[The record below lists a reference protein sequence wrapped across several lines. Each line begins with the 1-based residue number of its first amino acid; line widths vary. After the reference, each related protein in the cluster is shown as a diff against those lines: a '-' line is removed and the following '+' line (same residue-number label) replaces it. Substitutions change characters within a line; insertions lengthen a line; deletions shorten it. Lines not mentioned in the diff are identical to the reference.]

1 MLNDSDI
8 KLIRTIV
15 KEEVKDAVQKEIQ
28 PLEITMDKVL
38 KIVTS
43 DRDEH
48 VITKAKVTHHEKR
61 LKKIETKLKIKP
73 ASPIL
78 F

>member
-1 MLNDSDI
+1 MLNNDDL
-8 KLIRTIV
+8 KLIRKIV
-15 KEEVKDAVQKEIQ
+15 KEEVKDTVQEEIQ
-28 PLEITMDKVL
+28 PLERTMDKVL

-61 LKKIETKLKIKP
+61 LKKIETKLKIKSP
-73 ASPIL
+73 APIL

>member
-1 MLNDSDI
+1 MLNHSDL

-15 KEEVKDAVQKEIQ
+15 KEEVKDAVQIQIQ

-43 DRDEH
+43 ERDEH
-48 VITKAKVTHHEKR
+48 SITKAKVTQHEKR
-61 LKKIETKLKIKP
+61 LHKIETKLKIKSP
-73 ASPIL
+73 APIL

>member
-1 MLNDSDI
+1 MLNNSDI
-8 KLIRTIV
+8 KLLTGIIKV
-15 KEEVKDAVQKEIQ
+15 VVKDTVQEEIQ
-28 PLEITMDKVL
+28 PLERTMDKVL

-48 VITKAKVTHHEKR
+48 VITKAKVTQHSKR
-61 LKKIETKLKIKP
+61 LKRIETKLNIKSP
-73 ASPIL
+73 NPIL

>member
-48 VITKAKVTHHEKR
+48 IVTKAKVTQHDKR
-61 LKKIETKLKIKP
+61 LKKIETRLKIKS

>member
-1 MLNDSDI
+1 MLNNSNI
-8 KLIRTIV
+8 KLLTGIIKV
-15 KEEVKDAVQKEIQ
+15 VVKDTVQEEIQ
-28 PLEITMDKVL
+28 PLERTMDKVL

-48 VITKAKVTHHEKR
+48 VITKAKVTQHSKR
-61 LKKIETKLKIKP
+61 LKRIETKLNIKSP
-73 ASPIL
+73 SPIL

>member
-1 MLNDSDI
+1 MLNNSNI
-8 KLIRTIV
+8 KLLTGIIKV
-15 KEEVKDAVQKEIQ
+15 VVKDTVQEEIQ
-28 PLEITMDKVL
+28 PLERTMDKVL

-48 VITKAKVTHHEKR
+48 VITKAKVTQHSKR
-61 LKKIETKLKIKP
+61 LKRIETKLNIKSP
-73 ASPIL
+73 NPIL